1 MVLPGE
7 DPAEIAREENVWRL
21 LSTQLRPDQ
30 GRIWRAATYRFHA
43 LVADRWRQGDV
54 FLLGD
59 AAHQTPPFMGQ
70 GLNQGLRDAGNLCW
84 KIAEVFHGRASSR
97 SEEHTSE
104 LQSLMR
110 TSYAVFCL
118 KQTHLPLS
126 YTPNT
131 NNNHKS

>member
-1 MVLPGE
+1 MIRRPPRSTRTDTLFPYTTLFLSPGRLRRWEFMVLPGE

-70 GLNQGLRDAGNLCW
+70 
-84 KIAEVFHGRASSR
+84 R
-97 SEEHTSE
+97 SEERRVGKEGVST
-104 LQSLMR
+104 
-110 TSYAVFCL
+110 
-118 KQTHLPLS
+118 
-126 YTPNT
+126 
-131 NNNHKS
+131 

>member
-70 GLNQGLRDAGNLCW
+70 GLNQGLRDAGNLC
-84 KIAEVFHGRASSR
+84 R
-97 SEEHTSE
+97 SEERRVGKECVSTCRSRWSPYH
-104 LQSLMR
+104 
-110 TSYAVFCL
+110 
-118 KQTHLPLS
+118 
-126 YTPNT
+126 
-131 NNNHKS
+131 

>member
-84 KIAEVFHGRASSR
+84 KIAEVFHGRAGSR
-97 SEEHTSE
+97 PLDTSTIDRQP
-104 LQSLMR
+104 LTRYVLHPAKNLMPVI
-110 TSYAVFCL
+110 S
-118 KQTHLPLS
+118 QTH
-126 YTPNT
+126 
-131 NNNHKS
+131 

>member
-54 FLLGD
+54 FLRGD
-59 AAHQTPPFMGQ
+59 AAHQTPPLMGQ
-70 GLNQGLRDAGNLCW
+70 GLNQGLRDAGKLCW
-84 KIAEVFHGRASSR
+84 KMAEVFQGRASSR
-97 SEEHTSE
+97 ILDSSQMQDRTPAGEGTSVSVRVD
-104 LQSLMR
+104 LGGR
-110 TSYAVFCL
+110 
-118 KQTHLPLS
+118 
-126 YTPNT
+126 
-131 NNNHKS
+131 

>member
-1 MVLPGE
+1 MPGTNVQHGYPACPSIYVRGPGRWRSLEFMVLPGE

-59 AAHQTPPFMGQ
+59 AAHQD
-70 GLNQGLRDAGNLCW
+70 R
-84 KIAEVFHGRASSR
+84 
-97 SEEHTSE
+97 
-104 LQSLMR
+104 
-110 TSYAVFCL
+110 
-118 KQTHLPLS
+118 
-126 YTPNT
+126 
-131 NNNHKS
+131 KSVV

>member
-1 MVLPGE
+1 MIRRPPRSTRTDTLFPYTTLFLSPGRLRRGEFMVLPGE

-59 AAHQTPPFMGQ
+59 AAHQPPPFMGQ
-70 GLNQGLRDAGNLCW
+70 GLNPGLD
-84 KIAEVFHGRASSR
+84 
-97 SEEHTSE
+97 
-104 LQSLMR
+104 R
-110 TSYAVFCL
+110 TRVGSGKRVAVRVV
-118 KQTHLPLS
+118 PG
-126 YTPNT
+126 
-131 NNNHKS
+131 